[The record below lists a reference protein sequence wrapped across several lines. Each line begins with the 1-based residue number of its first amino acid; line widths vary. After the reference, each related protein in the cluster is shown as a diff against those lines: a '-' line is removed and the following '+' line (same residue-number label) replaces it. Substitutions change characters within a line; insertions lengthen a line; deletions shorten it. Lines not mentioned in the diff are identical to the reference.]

1 MYNRLPPDL
10 IRLIY
15 QFDPTFSQ
23 MYSKILQ
30 QLKCKYYYDFYYDG
44 TVERYAFNKRG
55 KLHGKYVIWNIWE
68 HTFRVHSSKNYKNG
82 ILHGVCKEYY
92 YNGSLRK
99 QENYNNGKMVSP
111 VVKTYFDNGILRHEA
126 EYNNGKE
133 HGLCKMYNK
142 DGTLRQ
148 ARLYKN
154 WFM

>member
-126 EYNNGKE
+126 EYQ
-133 HGLCKMYNK
+133 
-142 DGTLRQ
+142 RIVS
-148 ARLYKN
+148 LYKTRIIP
-154 WFM
+154 WQQVSKKRFLPLLCG